1 MAGCLSDAGCG
12 SDANTD
18 ANTFGGGGVRG
29 ASSVTDSASSALA
42 IIDASTFTSTLRAV
56 MELLGAGG
64 SISIAVGSKASL
76 ANNGAAS
83 ACPLAELRSDEL

>member
-12 SDANTD
+12 SDAKTD

-29 ASSVTDSASSALA
+29 ASLVTDSASSALA
-42 IIDASTFTSTLRAV
+42 IMSTFTSTSRAV

-64 SISIAVGSKASL
+64 SMRMHVSVGSRASL
-76 ANNGAAS
+76 ANNVAAS
-83 ACPLAELRSDEL
+83 AGELRSDEL